1 MHAAPLP
8 DYVIGAYPDIAAYRQ
23 SAGALRL
30 SWQHAGEA
38 HALVLARHAAEG
50 LRGHCA
56 GCGRV
61 STFRIEAG
69 PADADGAAAQPNWR
83 ETLACECGL
92 INRIRASIQ
101 VFRDFSAPAADA
113 RIYATERVTALF
125 AWLAQSF
132 PNAVGSEY
140 LGPEAES
147 GRSYPRGSAE
157 IRHEDVTRLSFDD
170 ASLDHVLSFD
180 VLEHVPDYRA
190 ALGEFAR
197 VLCGGGTL
205 LLSAPF
211 DLEAPETVVRA
222 RITAEGGIEHLLEP
236 QYHGDPIAP
245 GAGVL
250 CYQIFGWSLLD
261 DLRAAGFEDVR
272 LTLVWSLER
281 GYLGWGNVF
290 VHARRVADGP
300 RSARAASAANTI
312 APLAA
317 RLPPLSSRPRVQ
329 ELMSWFRD
337 SGHTDEE
344 YLRTHYPRFRRT
356 LELFEQDWDPR
367 RGERVLDVGAHWL
380 HQAAMWAA
388 AGYRVTAMDLP
399 GTFETDAVRAVA
411 GALGIRLL
419 VNPSLEHPAA
429 LGTLPDDSFD
439 VILLTEVIEH
449 LAFNPIELWREIH
462 RVLAPGGRI
471 LLTTPNA
478 YRLRGQAWRP
488 RRFLAGR
495 GFGIPVEQ
503 ILGIRTLGHHWK
515 EYSRKE
521 LHRYFAILSPDF
533 MVSRALYVP
542 DLSPAAMGLRVRLER
557 MLPFLREHLHL
568 EIDLREKRVGITCEA
583 RW

>member
-1 MHAAPLP
+1 MDAVPLP
-8 DYVIGAYPDIAAYRQ
+8 DYVLGAYPDFAAYRQ

-30 SWQHAGEA
+30 SWQHAGA
-38 HALVLARHAAEG
+38 VHASVLVRHAAEG
-50 LRGHCA
+50 LRGQCA
-56 GCGRV
+56 ACGRL
-61 STFRIEAG
+61 STFRFEAG
-69 PADADGAAAQPNWR
+69 PADTDGAATQPNWR

-125 AWLAQSF
+125 EWLSQSF

-140 LGPEAES
+140 FGAEAAS
-147 GRSYPRGSAE
+147 GQSYRHGSAE
-157 IRHEDVTRLSFDD
+157 IRHEDVTGLSFDD

-197 VLCGGGTL
+197 VLRGGGTL

-211 DLEAPETVVRA
+211 DLEAAQTVVRA
-222 RITAEGGIEHLLEP
+222 RIAADGGIEHLLEP

-250 CYQIFGWSLLD
+250 CFQVFGWSLLD

-272 LTLVWSLER
+272 LILVWSLER
-281 GYLGWGNVF
+281 GYLGWGNAF
-290 VHARRVADGP
+290 VHARRVRDDS
-300 RSARAASAANTI
+300 RSARAASAVT
-312 APLAA
+312 
-317 RLPPLSSRPRVQ
+317 LPPLSPRPQAQ
-329 ELMSWFRD
+329 ELVSWFRA
-337 SGHTDEE
+337 SGHTDED
-344 YLRTHYPRFRRT
+344 YLLTHYARFRGT
-356 LELFEQDWDPR
+356 LELFEQDWDR
-367 RGERVLDVGAHWL
+367 QRGERVLDVGAHWL

-399 GTFETDAVRAVA
+399 ETFETDAVRAVA
-411 GALGIRLL
+411 GALGIHLL
-419 VNPSLEHPAA
+419 MNRSLEHPAA
-429 LGTLPDDSFD
+429 LAKLPDASFD
-439 VILLTEVIEH
+439 VILLSDVIEH
-449 LAFNPIELWREIH
+449 LAFNPIELWRELH

-471 LLTTPNA
+471 LLTTPNV

-488 RRFLAGR
+488 RRFLPGR

-503 ILGIRTLGHHWK
+503 ILGVRTLGHHWK
-515 EYSRKE
+515 EYSRRE
-521 LHRYFAILSPDF
+521 LHRYFALLSSDF
-533 MVSRALYVP
+533 SVHRALYVP
-542 DLSPAAMGLRVRLER
+542 DLSPAAVGLRALLER